1 MIKQMKLPPQ
11 METLPFN
18 LCNPKKKSA
27 IINRSYALLHSIAI
41 TSLIFYRLSSFLHSR
56 RPSLPHLLVFASE
69 LILSFLWLLSQAYLW
84 RPVSRQTFPER
95 LLQEKKDEL
104 PGIDVFICTADPEKE
119 PPLEVMNTVVSAMAL
134 DYPIGKLSV
143 YVSDD
148 GGSALTLHAMRE
160 AWDFCRSWLPFC
172 RRFGI
177 KTSCPKVYF
186 SRYDDDLGGKVYEE
200 EKEKIKQKYKLFEE
214 HVKIAEQ
221 SGRMLVET
229 SILNSKNHAEHI
241 EVMQDASQ
249 NATDTNQ
256 AKMPLLVYVSR
267 EKSTSSP
274 HHFKAGAL
282 NVLLRVSSMI
292 SNSPYILVL
301 DCDMRCNDPTSALQ
315 AMCFHLDPKI
325 SSNLAFVQ
333 FPQMFHNLSK
343 MDIYDGQLRSI
354 FSVKW
359 PGMDGLQGPMLSGT
373 CFYMKRQALYG
384 DVVRED
390 IDPIQLKQYLG
401 PSNELVKS
409 LHRSNHH
416 NSANNNDLPIS
427 RLLEETRFLA
437 SCTYETETQWGKQV
451 GFLYNSVV
459 EDYFTGLNLHCKG
472 WKSVFCN
479 PPRPAFLGTATTK
492 LNDTLLQGAR
502 WNCGVFQVTLSR
514 FSPLIYGLIS
524 RMSLLQ
530 TTCYAYLSLQPLYS
544 LPMWCLATIPQLC
557 LLNAIP
563 LYPKV
568 SNSWFMI
575 FSYIFIMSHFK
586 HLEEVLSTGNP
597 IWTWLNEQR
606 IWMMKSIISY
616 TIGSL
621 NAVLN
626 CFGLREANFVP
637 TNKVADDEQ
646 VTFYQKGIFNFQ
658 ASTIV
663 LAPLVTLVTLNMISF
678 AGGVARIIIKGS
690 WNEMFGQIFLSFYI
704 LMVHYPI
711 IEGMM
716 LRKGKGRIPP
726 SVTLLSLAI
735 SIAFLCFGSLIL
747 MT

>member
-1 MIKQMKLPPQ
+1 
-11 METLPFN
+11 MEALPFN
-18 LCNPKKKSA
+18 LCIPKERSA
-27 IINRSYALLHSIAI
+27 IINRSYALLQSIAI
-41 TSLIFYRLSSFLHSR
+41 TFLIFYRLSYFFHSGQ
-56 RPSLPHLLVFASE
+56 PSLPHLLVFASE
-69 LILSFLWLLSQAYLW
+69 LILSFLWLLNQAYLW
-84 RPVSRQTFPER
+84 RPVSRKTFPER

-104 PGIDVFICTADPEKE
+104 PAIDVFICTADPEKE
-119 PPLEVMNTVVSAMAL
+119 PPLEVVNTVLSAMAL
-134 DYPIGKLSV
+134 DYPNDKLSV

-148 GGSALTLHAMRE
+148 GGSGLTLHAMRE
-160 AWDFCRSWLPFC
+160 AWEFGRDWLPFC
-172 RRFGI
+172 KRFGI
-177 KTSCPKVYF
+177 KTRCPKVYF
-186 SRYDDDLGGKVYEE
+186 SRYKDDLGGKVYEE
-200 EKEKIKQKYKLFEE
+200 EEEKIKQKYKLLEE
-214 HVKIAEQ
+214 HVKKAEKN
-221 SGRMLVET
+221 GRMLGKT
-229 SILNSKNHAEHI
+229 LSSKNHPAYV
-241 EVMQDASQ
+241 EVIQDESQ
-249 NATDTNQ
+249 NANDANQ

-282 NVLLRVSSMI
+282 NVLLRVSSLI

-333 FPQMFHNLSK
+333 FPQMFHNLSNR
-343 MDIYDGQLRSI
+343 DIYDGKLRAV

-359 PGMDGLQGPMLSGT
+359 LGMDGLQGPMLSGT
-373 CFYMKRQALYG
+373 GFYMKREALYG
-384 DVVRED
+384 DVVQD
-390 IDPIQLKQYLG
+390 IDGVQLKQYLG
-401 PSNELVKS
+401 SSNELVKS
-409 LHRSNHH
+409 LKQSNNH
-416 NSANNNDLPIS
+416 NSVNKDLPIS

-437 SCTYETETQWGKQV
+437 SCAYEKETQWGKQV

-459 EDYFTGLNLHCKG
+459 EDYLTGFSLHCKG
-472 WKSVFCN
+472 WKSLFYN

-502 WNCGVFQVTLSR
+502 WNCGVLQVALSR
-514 FSPLIYGLIS
+514 LSPLVYGLMS

-530 TTCYAYLSLQPLYS
+530 TMCYAYLSLQPLYC
-544 LPMWCLATIPQLC
+544 LPMWCLATVPQLC

-568 SNSWFMI
+568 SDSWFMI
-575 FSYIFIMSHFK
+575 FFYIFIMSQLK
-586 HLEEVLSTGNP
+586 HVEEVLSTGDP

-621 NAVLN
+621 NAVLK

-646 VTFYQKGIFNFQ
+646 VNCYQKGIFNFQ

-663 LAPLVTLVTLNMISF
+663 LAPLVTLVTLSMMSF
-678 AGGVARIIIKGS
+678 AGGVARIIIKGGL
-690 WNEMFGQIFLSFYI
+690 NEMSGQIFLSFYI
-704 LMVHYPI
+704 LLVHYPI

-716 LRKGKGRIPP
+716 FRKDKGRIPP
-726 SVTLLSLAI
+726 SVTLLSLSI
-735 SIAFLCFGSLIL
+735 SISFLYFGSLIL
-747 MT
+747 LC

>member
-1 MIKQMKLPPQ
+1 
-11 METLPFN
+11 MEMEALSFN
-18 LCNPKKKSA
+18 LCIPKTKSL
-27 IINRSYALLHSIAI
+27 IINRSYALLQSIAI
-41 TSLIFYRLSSFLHSR
+41 ASLIFYRLSSFLHSR
-56 RPSLPHLLVFASE
+56 LPPSLTLLLVFASE
-69 LILSFLWLLSQAYLW
+69 LILAFLWLLSQAYLW
-84 RPVSRQTFPER
+84 RPVSRKTFPER
-95 LLQEKKDEL
+95 LLQEKKDDEL

-119 PPLEVMNTVVSAMAL
+119 PPLEVMNTVLSAMAL

-148 GGSALTLHAMRE
+148 AGSALTLHATRE
-160 AWDFCRSWLPFC
+160 AWEFGRSWLPFC

-177 KTSCPKVYF
+177 KTRCPKVYF
-186 SRYDDDLGGKVYEE
+186 SRYDDDIRGKGYEE
-200 EKEKIKQKYKLFEE
+200 EKEKIKQKYKMLEE
-214 HVKIAEQ
+214 DQVKQA
-221 SGRMLVET
+221 ET
-229 SILNSKNHAEHI
+229 SGKMLGKTGTFNSKNHAAHI
-241 EVMQDASQ
+241 EVMQDQSQ
-249 NATDTNQ
+249 NAIHQTE
-256 AKMPLLVYVSR
+256 MPLLVYVSR
-267 EKSTSSP
+267 EKSTNSP

-343 MDIYDGQLRSI
+343 MDIYDGQLRSV
-354 FSVKW
+354 FLVKW

-373 CFYMKRQALYG
+373 GFYMKRKALYG
-384 DVVRED
+384 DIVQEE
-390 IDPIQLKQYLG
+390 IDPIRLKRYLG

-409 LHRSNHH
+409 LHRSYHH
-416 NSANNNDLPIS
+416 NSVNNKGLPMGM
-427 RLLEETRFLA
+427 LLEETRFLA
-437 SCTYETETQWGKQV
+437 SCTYEKETQWGKQV

-459 EDYFTGLNLHCKG
+459 EDYFTGFNLHRKG
-472 WKSVFCN
+472 WKSVFYN

-502 WNCGVFQVTLSR
+502 WNCGVLQVALSR
-514 FSPLIYGLIS
+514 FSPLIYGLSS

-530 TTCYAYLSLQPLYS
+530 TMCYAYLSLQPLYS
-544 LPMWCLATIPQLC
+544 LPIWCLATIPQLC

-568 SNSWFMI
+568 SDSWFMI
-575 FSYIFIMSHFK
+575 FSYIFIMSQLK
-586 HLEEVLSTGNP
+586 HLVEVVSTGDP
-597 IWTWLNEQR
+597 IWTWLTEQR
-606 IWMMKSIISY
+606 IWMMKSVMSY

-621 NAVLN
+621 NAVLK
-626 CFGLREANFVP
+626 CLGLREANFVP

-646 VTFYQKGIFNFQ
+646 VTLYQKGIFNFQ
-658 ASTIV
+658 ASTVV
-663 LAPLVTLVTLNMISF
+663 LAPLVTLVTVNMICF
-678 AGGVARIIIKGS
+678 AGGVARTIIKGS
-690 WNEMFGQIFLSFYI
+690 WNEMFGQIFLTLYI

-716 LRKGKGRIPP
+716 LRMDKGRVPP

-735 SIAFLCFGSLIL
+735 SISFLCFGSLIL
-747 MT
+747 MH